1 MSTVVWSLSTIF
13 ASTGLLFKC
22 DFLAPCIRTPQV
34 LVKTPILPPSPH
46 LGPTESEPLQA
57 WPGNLP
63 CNKLPRR
70 LFCHLP
76 HLSLLLWRLLLP
88 HHYPRGPCDEPP
100 GALWPSFLPGSL
112 VSEPPHPSGAQ
123 RSASPDPAHL
133 VPPTSGGQLGQAG
146 ATHPFLV
153 WK

>member
-13 ASTGLLFKC
+13 ASIGLLFKC

-34 LVKTPILPPSPH
+34 LVKTPILPPSPTSDLLDPNLCRPG
-46 LGPTESEPLQA
+46 LGIFLV
-57 WPGNLP
+57 
-63 CNKLPRR
+63 NKIPRR

-76 HLSLLLWRLLLP
+76 HLSLLFWRLLLP

-123 RSASPDPAHL
+123 CSASPDPAHL
-133 VPPTSGGQLGQAG
+133 APPTSGGQLGQAG